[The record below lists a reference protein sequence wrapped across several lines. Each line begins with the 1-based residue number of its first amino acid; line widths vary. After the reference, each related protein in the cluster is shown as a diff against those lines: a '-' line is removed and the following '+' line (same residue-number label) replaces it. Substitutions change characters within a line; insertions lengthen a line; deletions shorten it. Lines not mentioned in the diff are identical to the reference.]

1 MRRAIV
7 LPAVLLA
14 FVLPVALAAQSALSI
29 APQQCVW
36 KQGDDMRWAAPYID
50 ESGWQPA
57 ATWQAIAT
65 PTPDFWLR
73 CRFDPGQLA
82 AAVDPQLQVSGDLA
96 WQVFAD
102 GRSVGAS
109 GNIATGAHTAG
120 LVVDYSAP
128 EFSQRGVPLVI
139 AVRMTF
145 APQLNDRQQLP
156 TLLLGNAG
164 LQRDSYWSQ
173 VYHRTQSQWVTWACY
188 ALIASAGMFF
198 MALYWFDRTQ
208 RYILWISL
216 TWLCLADLRINEFLV
231 SASIHYSSRLEFL
244 MYSLGQGLPV
254 VVILF
259 FFALNRKPIPLVFRI
274 ILGIDLFYPAALLV
288 AGFLPLHAGVFLR
301 WHIEVEPTMATIELV
316 TTLAAAFSAP
326 VTFWPLRS
334 LRKEQIPLAIVCF
347 VWVLMDFAY
356 MSVQFPFLNLD
367 VESMFL
373 RIQPYRSMA
382 IAAVV
387 VSMTILLVRQLRTTN
402 QERAELHGE
411 MVSAREIQQY
421 LIPEK
426 LPPTPGLS
434 IHSVYHP
441 SREVGGDFFQVLPD
455 ARDGS
460 TLIVVGDVA
469 GKGLQAGM
477 LAALIVGAIRTA
489 FAFTSDPGRI
499 LALLNDRLQG
509 RGLVTCLA
517 LRIDRSG
524 KVELANAGHLP
535 PYINGEELALDGA
548 LPLGALPHISFPANR
563 LQLRE
568 GDSALFVS
576 DGVVEAR
583 NAAGELFGFER
594 TARLSAESVETIARA
609 AQDFGQEDD
618 ITALTLKVLA
628 FPVGMPTGKPVTIPT
643 PA

>member
-1 MRRAIV
+1 MRKTILLLLL
-7 LPAVLLA
+7 LPGS
-14 FVLPVALAAQSALSI
+14 LAAQSALSI
-29 APQQCVW
+29 APDRCVW
-36 KQGDDMRWAAPYID
+36 NQGDDMRWAAPDID
-50 ESGWQPA
+50 ESGWQPT

-65 PTPDFWLR
+65 PTPNFWLR

-82 AAVDPQLQVSGDLA
+82 VAVDPQLQVSGDLT
-96 WQVFAD
+96 WQVFAN
-102 GRSVGAS
+102 GRSIGAS
-109 GNIATGAHTAG
+109 GNIATGTHTAG
-120 LVVDYSAP
+120 LVDDYSAT
-128 EFSQRGVPLVI
+128 EFSQRGVPLVV
-139 AVRMTF
+139 AVRITF
-145 APQLNDRQQLP
+145 APELNARQQLP
-156 TLLLGNAG
+156 TLSLGDAE
-164 LQRDSYWSQ
+164 LQRDSYWSE

-188 ALIASAGMFF
+188 ALIASAGLFF

-216 TWLCLADLRINEFLV
+216 TWLCLADLRINEFLS
-231 SASIHYSSRLEFL
+231 SASIHYSSQLEFL
-244 MYSLGQGLPV
+244 LYSLGQGLPV
-254 VVILF
+254 FVILF

-288 AGFLPLHAGVFLR
+288 AGFLPLPAGVALR
-301 WHIEVEPTMATIELV
+301 WHIEVEPTMATIELLSTV
-316 TTLAAAFSAP
+316 AAAFSAP
-326 VTFWPLRS
+326 VAFWPLRS
-334 LRKEQIPLAIVCF
+334 LRKEQIPLAAVCF
-347 VWVLMDFAY
+347 VWMLMDVAY

-367 VESMFL
+367 IESMFL
-373 RIQPYRSMA
+373 RIQPYRSMT

-411 MVSAREIQQY
+411 MASAREIQQY
-421 LIPEK
+421 LIPED

-434 IHSVYHP
+434 IQSVYHP

-469 GKGLQAGM
+469 GKGLKAGM

-489 FAFTSDPGRI
+489 FTFTSDPGKI
-499 LALLNDRLQG
+499 LALLNERLQG

-517 LRIDRSG
+517 MRIDRSG
-524 KVELANAGHLP
+524 SVELANAGHLP
-535 PYINGEELALDGA
+535 PYINGKEMALDGA

-568 GDSALFVS
+568 GDSALLVS

-583 NAAGELFGFER
+583 NAVGELFGFER

-609 AQDFGQEDD
+609 AQEFGQEDD
-618 ITALTLKVLA
+618 ITVLTLKVLA
-628 FPVGMPTGKPVTIPT
+628 AGSEDAPMGDPVSVPTS
-643 PA
+643 A